1 MAPYKIK
8 TNGFLIK
15 IVGSAES
22 WVSKIEK
29 TWQDG
34 QFDIH
39 QNIKPEYDIGSDVC
53 TYGIHLI

>member
-22 WVSKIEK
+22 WANMK
-29 TWQDG
+29 TYKANQ
-34 QFDIH
+34 
-39 QNIKPEYDIGSDVC
+39 KKK
-53 TYGIHLI
+53 

>member
-22 WVSKIEK
+22 WVKYLTEYYNNYDEEGRLTSKH
-29 TWQDG
+29 G
-34 QFDIH
+34 QV
-39 QNIKPEYDIGSDVC
+39 EYLTTMKYINKF
-53 TYGIHLI
+53 

>member
-1 MAPYKIK
+1 MNCI
-8 TNGFLIK
+8 
-15 IVGSAES
+15 ES
-22 WVSKIEK
+22 NDYIEDMKPQCAFSKIEK

-39 QNIKPEYDIGSDVC
+39 QNIKPEYDIGSGVC